1 MADINEFRLER
12 AEEIEMETLWD
23 CHEHEY
29 FSQEHIEQCL
39 DKMMAAY
46 IGDER
51 NYVVDGAEIE
61 CSEMCKVS
69 HCIKYENGK
78 TKLYNV
84 TWEAKG
90 IERDYIPPGKE
101 QGKAFYFGREQDVT
115 KVRRLYALHANGAS
129 DNGIR
134 FATVLDRDCL
144 RDVKEGVLRPA
155 KPDAGMQTSCAAN
168 IISCGNCR
176 IMRESDIAEIEKRW
190 DESMKY
196 GTCYSL
202 IKPVTEWVN
211 LPCAESVSGNC
222 DTNNSFASDIGVGEV
237 GVDTTECN
245 NPEHHKVMK
254 FDTKYGQRE
263 GLTMMSSLLCTRGGV
278 ITITFH
284 GQIYL
289 DGGEI
294 DSSELDST
302 MEEKIQDLMDSIEGK
317 PVNSFSEICNLSS
330 VEILARLIYQEDRD
344 MNKGQNAVTFSIVNR
359 LFSNANFLMRTKSNS
374 IYSVITGLN
383 QYESLGRDSNRT
395 PNSYRPPISESDSDM
410 EKEAWENAK
419 RLAAITFIAVEEYG
433 NTNEGVL
440 ENGDRNEK
448 IIKKGDMEAYQ
459 QIIEFM
465 EQQEDI
471 NGQPIKNEI
480 DMRDSLMGQNS
491 YDGRG
496 REPIVKGGN
505 YFFWYE

>member
-115 KVRRLYALHANGAS
+115 KVRRLYTLHANGAS

-211 LPCAESVSGNC
+211 PPCAESVSGNC

-289 DGGEI
+289 DGGECFAEETEDI
-294 DSSELDST
+294 FEIEKGEDVNVKEKILELLEMENGIQLVSEYLDRMKAENPDYVQFLEALASHESSGMYDVTNGQYLGRYQIGNDVFNDIGFKDGDQWSDLARALGVNDRDSYLNNQTAQEVAILFALRWDYYYVLDNGDTARIGEYVDGVKVTTSGLVAAAHLVGHNDLHRAFSGEQSWNDTRDGNKVKAST
-302 MEEKIQDLMDSIEGK
+302 YMEEMGGLDLTGILGG
-317 PVNSFSEICNLSS
+317 
-330 VEILARLIYQEDRD
+330 VE
-344 MNKGQNAVTFSIVNR
+344 
-359 LFSNANFLMRTKSNS
+359 
-374 IYSVITGLN
+374 
-383 QYESLGRDSNRT
+383 
-395 PNSYRPPISESDSDM
+395 
-410 EKEAWENAK
+410 
-419 RLAAITFIAVEEYG
+419 
-433 NTNEGVL
+433 
-440 ENGDRNEK
+440 
-448 IIKKGDMEAYQ
+448 
-459 QIIEFM
+459 
-465 EQQEDI
+465 
-471 NGQPIKNEI
+471 
-480 DMRDSLMGQNS
+480 
-491 YDGRG
+491 
-496 REPIVKGGN
+496 
-505 YFFWYE
+505 